1 MMGFPQLDLLFCWSI
16 RCWDSSWRFHESLL
30 RMAVDFKS
38 EDAQL
43 FTHPLKMSSNINI
56 NIIYIY
62 IYYIYVYGQIDTYCI
77 WYVLIIHIYIY
88 ISRCCPLFL
97 HPPALGHLALAQDQ
111 IHECGMRQTMTKPT
125 SYRPQFRAGEET
137 NHDWLDL
144 VGGLEHVLFSLI
156 YGMSSFQL
164 TNSIIFQRGRAQ
176 PPTRWNFQSWPS
188 QMDQHFLHAAAGRF
202 APLPWGFA
210 LADHCR
216 AGRLGA
222 ACSLWFSTLQGGEKK
237 HQLRYMAANM
247 AAPWKH
253 GSVL

>member
-1 MMGFPQLDLLFCWSI
+1 MYI
-16 RCWDSSWRFHESLL
+16 YIYVH
-30 RMAVDFKS
+30 
-38 EDAQL
+38 
-43 FTHPLKMSSNINI
+43 N
-56 NIIYIY
+56 IYIY
-62 IYYIYVYGQIDTYCI
+62 IY
-77 WYVLIIHIYIY
+77 IHYIY
-88 ISRCCPLFL
+88 IHLCVCLRGQQSRCCPLFL